1 MKNTKTKSIVAL
13 AIVLVLTVV
22 FGIVGVTGMSFQ
34 GGLWKLL
41 PWLPTTNAD
50 AWPQA
55 ISLGL
60 DLRGGVYVEY
70 SAEAPE
76 GNDAN
81 FSDLLD
87 ATVSAIQSRLTDKGY
102 AESTVQVLGTSGIR
116 VEIPDVS
123 DPSEILN
130 LIGEPALLEF
140 KDPDGN
146 TFMTGSDVRLAQ
158 AAMTQDGQWAISF
171 QLTSAGTKLFADMT
185 SQNIG
190 KTLGIYLDGEQ
201 LMAPTVQSAI
211 TGGSGQI
218 TGNFTMD
225 RAQTIA
231 AQIQSGALPLV
242 LTQQKVDTVSAT
254 LGDNALSTSVFAAII
269 GITLVMLI
277 MIVRYRL
284 NGVVASW
291 ALCIYT
297 IVLFWVLAVF
307 PGIQLTLPGIAGIVL
322 GIGSPMPLPY
332 PPTFRS

>member
-34 GGLWKLL
+34 GGLYKLL

-60 DLRGGVYVEY
+60 DLRGG
-70 SAEAPE
+70 E

-190 KTLGIYLDGEQ
+190 KTLGIYLDGEK

-231 AQIQSGALPLV
+231 AQIQSAGA
-242 LTQQKVDTVSAT
+242 DTAE
-254 LGDNALSTSVFAAII
+254 G
-269 GITLVMLI
+269 
-277 MIVRYRL
+277 
-284 NGVVASW
+284 
-291 ALCIYT
+291 
-297 IVLFWVLAVF
+297 
-307 PGIQLTLPGIAGIVL
+307 
-322 GIGSPMPLPY
+322 
-332 PPTFRS
+332 

>member
-1 MKNTKTKSIVAL
+1 M
-13 AIVLVLTVV
+13 
-22 FGIVGVTGMSFQ
+22 
-34 GGLWKLL
+34 
-41 PWLPTTNAD
+41 
-50 AWPQA
+50 
-55 ISLGL
+55 
-60 DLRGGVYVEY
+60 
-70 SAEAPE
+70 
-76 GNDAN
+76 
-81 FSDLLD
+81 
-87 ATVSAIQSRLTDKGY
+87 
-102 AESTVQVLGTSGIR
+102 QVLGTSGIR

-190 KTLGIYLDGEQ
+190 KTLGIYLDGEK

-269 GITLVMLI
+269 GIALVMLI

-297 IVLFWVLAVF
+297 IVLFLSL
-307 PGIQLTLPGIAGIVL
+307 IHI
-322 GIGSPMPLPY
+322 
-332 PPTFRS
+332 